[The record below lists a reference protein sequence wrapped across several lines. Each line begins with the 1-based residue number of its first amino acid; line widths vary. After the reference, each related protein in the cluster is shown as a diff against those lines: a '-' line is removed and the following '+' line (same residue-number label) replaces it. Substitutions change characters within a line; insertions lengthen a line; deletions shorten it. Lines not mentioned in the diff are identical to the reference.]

1 MFLPVRFPHALF
13 NVRASPLRVAPI
25 MQAVPGSFVYGAGYD
40 YIKGQT
46 TWKKGTIVPDG
57 ATICAPFNSL
67 KYVERWL
74 SRQKIEYSVNVNSF
88 NHPGDLPQSK
98 EDKYVF
104 EAKGRECISACATV
118 KDNWAKDFASYQAEL
133 SGLVTSGWTRLLLNW
148 IGGSGKT
155 LAAIVAAEL
164 VPGPTVYV
172 VPSGVRPGWAKESK
186 VACLVEE
193 ATGEPAFMCMPKSKG
208 VGPDHLVNYIRDC
221 KVNKRPIRIVVGHEY
236 LSYWADIIKS
246 VKPTCVVFDE
256 VDVIATE
263 KKVKA
268 TIDKKGSYNFKKL
281 RSEKTGRKKRG
292 VSAQELSEL
301 ESVKLCLGLTATP
314 FARGVPESFWAVAN
328 LVLPASFGL
337 GSYHYRG
344 RYCGGKQG
352 EWGLVFAKATN
363 IPELKWRT
371 LHFMHR
377 VTYEEALADLPP
389 ISYGLLVVRKEDQQ
403 SGLRYNEKYTYNQ
416 AIRNSSKDPS
426 LPPAH
431 ELREAYICELARKVV
446 VQKAVEE
453 AVSGG
458 RCNIMVGRLF
468 QADAWIKAIN
478 LALVKKT
485 DKGAPRPGV
494 YCVTGES
501 MTPEQKYAV
510 IDEYST
516 NPHGGIIVTTWQS
529 SGRGVDGLQQTT
541 LGIITLILKSA
552 VFDQIRFRWDRKGRK
567 VRHRTE
573 VCLVEGTHMESQL
586 RELSKG
592 VEFYRDFVQSD
603 SFQNILNALTEEEA
617 TAEDAI
623 DSLLSFCF

>member
-13 NVRASPLRVAPI
+13 NVQAPPTRVAPI
-25 MQAVPGSFVYGAGYD
+25 MQAVPGAFVYGAGYD
-40 YIKGQT
+40 YIKGQS

-74 SRQKIEYSVNVNSF
+74 SKQKIDYSVSVNDF
-88 NHPGDLPQSK
+88 NHPGDLPQTK
-98 EDKYVF
+98 ESKYVF
-104 EAKGRECISACATV
+104 EAKGREAIAVCPTV

-133 SGLVTSGWTRLLLNW
+133 AGLVTSGWTRLLLNW

-186 VACLVEE
+186 VACIVEE

-246 VKPTCVVFDE
+246 VKPTCIIFDE

-314 FARGVPESFWAVAN
+314 FAKGVPESFWAVAN

-337 GSYHYRG
+337 GSYQYKG

-352 EWGLVFAKATN
+352 EWGLVFSKATN

-389 ISYGLLVVRKEDQQ
+389 ISYGLLVIRKEDQQ

-416 AIRNSSKDPS
+416 AIRHSGKDPS

-431 ELREAYICELARKVV
+431 ELREAYICELSRKVV

-468 QADAWIKAIN
+468 QADAWVKAIN
-478 LALVKKT
+478 LALAKKT

-501 MTPEQKYAV
+501 MTPEEKYAV
-510 IDEYST
+510 IEEYST

-603 SFQNILNALTEEEA
+603 AFQNILNALTEEEA